1 MSSKNK
7 ARERVIE
14 TIKET
19 PLKPARVLSSK
30 QQNKGE
36 AGAEGKIIEVPKTS
50 SSKRSV
56 SSNITHTSNA
66 YRKVARPVMPF
77 ASDPT
82 KFLENIRKDKYNRKK
97 TDLTM
102 FANATFTGGVFVNGF
117 PGQSI

>member
-7 ARERVIE
+7 AREKVIE
-14 TIKET
+14 SIKET
-19 PLKPARVLSSK
+19 PLKPSRVVSSK
-30 QQNKGE
+30 PQNKGE
-36 AGAEGKIIEVPKTS
+36 AVTEVKISEVPKTS
-50 SSKRSV
+50 SSKRST
-56 SSNITHTSNA
+56 SSNVTRTSNA

-82 KFLENIRKDKYNRKK
+82 KFLENIRKEKYNRRK